1 MIIKQNRGRQWLDWQ
16 RRMVVVAQVAGMGA
30 CLWLFVTLFFGEMG
44 LLRYVAMRNY
54 AGQLERDLSALRNE
68 TALLR
73 KDIVRLQ
80 HDPAR
85 IEQLA
90 RERLGYVRKGETVY
104 QLNSD
109 PVDTQER
116 RSKP

>member
-44 LLRYVAMRNY
+44 LLRYVALRNY
-54 AGQLERDLSALRNE
+54 AGQLESDLSALRNE
-68 TALLR
+68 TTSLR

-80 HDPAR
+80 QDPAK

-109 PVDTQER
+109 AVDTQER